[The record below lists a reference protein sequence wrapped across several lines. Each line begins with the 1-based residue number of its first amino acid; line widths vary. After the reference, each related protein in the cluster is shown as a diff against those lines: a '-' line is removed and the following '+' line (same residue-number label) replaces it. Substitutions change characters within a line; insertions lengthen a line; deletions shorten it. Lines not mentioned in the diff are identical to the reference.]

1 MFSNKSI
8 ILFKNLYI
16 FSMQHSIKRGILTLM
31 KRLWLFFF
39 LFLLI
44 FRPLA
49 QDAKPAGKN
58 TKVDSALSKVDRA
71 QFLPESLKTY
81 ADMDSSLPLSDGGR
95 IPSKADIA
103 FVLNS
108 ISTFDNP
115 KVLIIGNNAGYC
127 ASVFAQLYPKVYL
140 IETSKNSELY
150 SKIFSDNGLSNITPY
165 YGNSY
170 DYFASLGPFDIIF
183 VQGGVTTLT
192 NLFTDQ
198 LKAKGELLIPIQ
210 DPHGFQ
216 QLMKYRKSNGNFY
229 ITSVGNTFFRILY

>member
-1 MFSNKSI
+1 M
-8 ILFKNLYI
+8 
-16 FSMQHSIKRGILTLM
+16 R
-31 KRLWLFFF
+31 RLWCIFF

-44 FRPLA
+44 LRPMA
-49 QDAKPAGKN
+49 QEAKPAGKN
-58 TKVDSALSKVDRA
+58 PRVDSALAKIDRA
-71 QFLPESLKTY
+71 QFLPETLKSY

-95 IPSKADIA
+95 IPSKTEIA

-127 ASVFAQLYPKVYL
+127 ASIFAQVYPRVFL

-150 SKIFSDNGLSNITPY
+150 SKIFSDNKLSNITPY

-170 DYFASLGPFDIIF
+170 DYFASQGPFDIIF

-198 LKAKGELLIPIQ
+198 LKAKGELLVPIQ
-210 DPHGFQ
+210 DSHGFQ
-216 QLMKYRKSNGNFY
+216 QLMKYRKANGNFY

>member
-1 MFSNKSI
+1 
-8 ILFKNLYI
+8 
-16 FSMQHSIKRGILTLM
+16 MQQCIKKGILPVM
-31 KRLWLFFF
+31 RRIWYIFF

-44 FRPLA
+44 FKPM
-49 QDAKPAGKN
+49 AKE
-58 TKVDSALSKVDRA
+58 VDRA
-71 QFLPESLKTY
+71 QFLPEALKSY
-81 ADMDSSLPLSDGGR
+81 ADMDSSLPLPDGGR
-95 IPSKADIA
+95 IPSRAEIS
-103 FVLNS
+103 FVLSS

-127 ASVFAQLYPKVYL
+127 ASIFAQKYPRVYL

-150 SKIFSDNGLSNITPY
+150 TEIFRENGLTNITTY

-170 DYFASLGPFDIIF
+170 DYFAGQGPFDIIF

-210 DPHGFQ
+210 DPQGFQ
-216 QLMKYRKSNGNFY
+216 QLMKYRKAGGNFY

>member
-1 MFSNKSI
+1 
-8 ILFKNLYI
+8 
-16 FSMQHSIKRGILTLM
+16 M
-31 KRLWLFFF
+31 KRLWFFFF
-39 LFLLI
+39 LFLLTLS
-44 FRPLA
+44 PM
-49 QDAKPAGKN
+49 AKEI
-58 TKVDSALSKVDRA
+58 DRS
-71 QFLPESLKTY
+71 QFLPEDLKSY
-81 ADMDSSLPLSDGGR
+81 ADMDSSLPLPDGGR
-95 IPSKADIA
+95 IPSKTEIS
-103 FVLNS
+103 FVLNN

-115 KVLIIGNNAGYC
+115 KVLIIGNDAGYC
-127 ASVFAQLYPKVYL
+127 ASLFAQVYPRVYL

-150 SKIFSDNGLSNITPY
+150 TEIFRENGLTNITTY

-170 DYFASLGPFDIIF
+170 DYFAGQGPFDIIF

-210 DPHGFQ
+210 DPRGFQ

>member
-1 MFSNKSI
+1 M
-8 ILFKNLYI
+8 
-16 FSMQHSIKRGILTLM
+16 R
-31 KRLWLFFF
+31 RLWYIFF

-44 FRPLA
+44 FSPMAQETRPH
-49 QDAKPAGKN
+49 GKN
-58 TKVDSALSKVDRA
+58 PKVEAALSRIDRA
-71 QFLPESLKTY
+71 QFLPEALKSY

-95 IPSKADIA
+95 IPSRAEIS

-127 ASVFAQLYPKVYL
+127 ASVFAQIYPRVYL
-140 IETSKNSELY
+140 VETSKNSELY
-150 SKIFSDNGLSNITPY
+150 SEIFRENGLMNITPY

-170 DYFASLGPFDIIF
+170 DYFASQGPFDIIF
-183 VQGGVTTLT
+183 VQGGVTSLT

-198 LKAKGELLIPIQ
+198 LKAKGELLVPIQ
-210 DPHGFQ
+210 DPQGFQ

>member
-8 ILFKNLYI
+8 NFYI
-16 FSMQHSIKRGILTLM
+16 KLIYFSLQHGIKRGILPLM
-31 KRLWLFFF
+31 KCLWYIVFFF
-39 LFLLI
+39 LLTI
-44 FRPLA
+44 SSM
-49 QDAKPAGKN
+49 AKEI
-58 TKVDSALSKVDRA
+58 DRA
-71 QFLPESLKTY
+71 QFLPESLKSY

-95 IPSKADIA
+95 IPSKTDIE
-103 FVLNS
+103 FVLKN
-108 ISTFDNP
+108 ISTYDNP

-127 ASVFAQLYPKVYL
+127 ASLFAQKYPRVYL

-150 SKIFSDNGLSNITPY
+150 SKIFSDNNITNITTY

-170 DYFASLGPFDIIF
+170 DYFASQGPFDIIF
-183 VQGGVTTLT
+183 IQGGVTSLT

-198 LKAKGELLIPIQ
+198 LKAKGELLVPIQ
-210 DPHGFQ
+210 DSHGFQ

>member
-1 MFSNKSI
+1 M
-8 ILFKNLYI
+8 
-16 FSMQHSIKRGILTLM
+16 M
-31 KRLWLFFF
+31 KRLWFLLFLFF
-39 LFLLI
+39 LI

-49 QDAKPAGKN
+49 QEAKPAGKN
-58 TKVDSALSKVDRA
+58 PKVDSALERIDRA
-71 QFLPESLKTY
+71 QFLPESLKGY

-95 IPSKADIA
+95 IPSKTEIS

-127 ASVFAQLYPKVYL
+127 ASVFAQVYPKIYL

-150 SKIFSDNGLSNITPY
+150 SKIFSNNNITNITPY

-170 DYFASLGPFDIIF
+170 DYFAAQGPFDIIF

-198 LKAKGELLIPIQ
+198 LKPRGELLIPIQ

-229 ITSVGNTFFRILY
+229 ITSVGNTFFRLLY

>member
-1 MFSNKSI
+1 M
-8 ILFKNLYI
+8 
-16 FSMQHSIKRGILTLM
+16 M
-31 KRLWLFFF
+31 KRLWCIVF

-44 FRPLA
+44 LSPM
-49 QDAKPAGKN
+49 AKEI
-58 TKVDSALSKVDRA
+58 DRA
-71 QFLPESLKTY
+71 QFLPESLRSY

-95 IPSKADIA
+95 IPSKTDIE
-103 FVLNS
+103 FVLKN

-127 ASVFAQLYPKVYL
+127 ASLFAQKYPRVYL

-150 SKIFSDNGLSNITPY
+150 SQIFSDNNISNITAY

-170 DYFASLGPFDIIF
+170 DYFASQGPFDIIF
-183 VQGGVTTLT
+183 IQGGVTTLT

-198 LKAKGELLIPIQ
+198 LKAKGELLVPIQ
-210 DPHGFQ
+210 DSHGFQ

>member
-1 MFSNKSI
+1 M
-8 ILFKNLYI
+8 
-16 FSMQHSIKRGILTLM
+16 MR
-31 KRLWLFFF
+31 RLWYIFF

-44 FRPLA
+44 FSPMA
-49 QDAKPAGKN
+49 QEAKPAGKN
-58 TKVDSALSKVDRA
+58 SKVDSALAKIDRA
-71 QFLPESLKTY
+71 QFLPESLKSY

-95 IPSKADIA
+95 IPSKTDIA

-127 ASVFAQLYPKVYL
+127 ASVFAQIYPRVYL
-140 IETSKNSELY
+140 VETSKNSELY
-150 SKIFSDNGLSNITPY
+150 SKIFSDYGLSNITSY

-170 DYFASLGPFDIIF
+170 DYFAPQGPFDIIF

-198 LKAKGELLIPIQ
+198 LKTKGELLIPIQ

-216 QLMKYRKSNGNFY
+216 QLMKYRKSNNDFY